1 MLAFRWG
8 VCVLIGAGVLLAA
21 GPVRG
26 DVGAEVV
33 DPAGDTV
40 NDENDSR
47 LDAPEADI
55 LRSSIEVVGKGIRLN
70 VQVRKP
76 TDPRTDRAWDGDES
90 DSGIEWELETTG
102 DDKPDFSV
110 EYYTDSGKI
119 TGEVTRSSDN
129 DDEPALCE
137 LTSATFSPEAGYTA
151 AVDTACIGSPDSIA
165 YAVTFLYDT
174 DPSQAN
180 GAVASDTA
188 PDSGM
193 SARVRRA

>member
-1 MLAFRWG
+1 MLG
-8 VCVLIGAGVLLAA
+8 A
-21 GPVRG
+21 GPVWG
-26 DVGAEVV
+26 DVAAEVA

-47 LDAPEADI
+47 LDVPEADV

-76 TDPRTDRAWDGDES
+76 TDPRTDRAWAGDES
-90 DSGIEWELETTG
+90 DTGVEWELETTG
-102 DDKPDFSV
+102 DDKADFSV
-110 EYYTDSGKI
+110 EYYIDSGKI

-129 DDEPALCE
+129 DDEPTLCE
-137 LTSATFSPEAGYTA
+137 LTSATFSPEAGYTGM
-151 AVDTACIGSPDSIA
+151 VDTGCIGSPDSVA

-193 SARVRRA
+193 SARVGRS

>member
-1 MLAFRWG
+1 M
-8 VCVLIGAGVLLAA
+8 A

-26 DVGAEVV
+26 EAGTEVA

-40 NDENDSR
+40 NDDNDSR
-47 LDAPEADI
+47 LDVPEADI
-55 LRSSIEVVGKGIRLN
+55 LRSSIEVVGNGIRLN

-76 TDPRTDRAWDGDES
+76 TDPRTSRAWDGDES
-90 DSGIEWELETTG
+90 DTGIEWELETTG

-110 EYYTDSGKI
+110 EYYIDSGKI

-151 AVDTACIGSPDSIA
+151 MVETTCIRSPDSIA

-180 GAVASDTA
+180 GVVASDTA

-193 SARVRRA
+193 SARVGRS

>member
-1 MLAFRWG
+1 M
-8 VCVLIGAGVLLAA
+8 IGAGAVLGA

-26 DVGAEVV
+26 DVGAQVA

-47 LDAPEADI
+47 LDVAEADI
-55 LRSSIEVVGKGIRLN
+55 VRSAIEVVGNGIRLN
-70 VQVRKP
+70 VQVRKA
-76 TDPRTDRAWDGDES
+76 TDPRTDRAWEGDES
-90 DSGIEWELETTG
+90 DTGIEWELETTG

-110 EYYTDSGKI
+110 EYYIDSGKI
-119 TGEVTRSSDN
+119 TGEVTRSTDN
-129 DDEPALCE
+129 DNEPALCE
-137 LTSATFSPEAGYTA
+137 LSSATFSPEAGYTA
-151 AVDTACIGSPDSIA
+151 VVDTACIRGPDSVA
-165 YAVTFLYDT
+165 YAVTFFYDT

-193 SARVRRA
+193 SARVGRS